1 MIWQDTGFLISKN
14 KYNENS
20 SISEFYTENHG
31 KVTGFI
37 FGSTSKK
44 IKNYLLV
51 GNKFY
56 INFNSKHDGKLGYF
70 KVEIDK
76 INTPIFLD
84 NKKKLYC
91 IIYSM
96 HLIKIL
102 TVDNQE
108 NKNIFYLIDNLF
120 KILNQKSWLIKYL
133 FWELNIYKEIG
144 YEIDFK
150 DYVKDVIYKG
160 DKKFIVESS
169 NKLIPN
175 FLIDKN
181 ELTNNNNDIF
191 NAFKIVGDFLDKTI
205 LKPNNKNYPLS
216 RIEFVNLI
224 KRF

>member
-1 MIWQDTGFLISKN
+1 MIWQDTGFLLTMN

-20 SISEFYTENHG
+20 SISEFYTLNYG

-44 IKNYLLV
+44 IKSYLLV
-51 GNKFY
+51 GNRFHL
-56 INFNSKHDGKLGYF
+56 NFNPKPDGKIGYF

-84 NKKKLYC
+84 NKKKLHC

-96 HLIKIL
+96 NLIKIL

-108 NKNIFYLIDNLF
+108 NKNIFYLIEDLF
-120 KILNQKSWLIKYL
+120 KILDQESWIIKFL

-150 DYVKDVIYKG
+150 DYVKNINYKG

-181 ELTNNNNDIF
+181 EPVKDDKEILS
-191 NAFKIVGDFLDKTI
+191 AFKIVGDFLDKTI
-205 LKPNNKNYPLS
+205 LKPNNKSYPLT
-216 RIEFVNLI
+216 RIDFVNLI
-224 KRF
+224 K

>member
-1 MIWQDTGFLISKN
+1 MIWQDTGILLSKN

-44 IKNYLLV
+44 IKNYLFV
-51 GNKFY
+51 GNKFHL
-56 INFNSKHDGKLGYF
+56 NFNSKIDGKNGYF
-70 KVEIDK
+70 KIEIDK
-76 INTPIFLD
+76 INTPIFLE
-84 NKKKLYC
+84 NRIKLSC

-96 HLIKIL
+96 NLIKIL

-108 NKNIFYLIDNLF
+108 NKNIFYLIEDLF
-120 KILNQKSWLIKYL
+120 KILNQHTWLIKFL
-133 FWELNIYKEIG
+133 FWELNIFKEIG
-144 YEIDFK
+144 YEINFEN
-150 DYVKDVIYKG
+150 YVKKVFYKG

-181 ELTNNNNDIF
+181 EIPKDDKEILS
-191 NAFKIVGDFLDKTI
+191 AFKIVGDFLDKTI
-205 LKPNNKNYPLS
+205 IKPNNKSYPSS
-216 RIEFVNLI
+216 RIDFVNLI
-224 KRF
+224 K